1 MVWATRGQS
10 LEPLSIVIERL
21 IISLLNVCYSLL
33 QGIRL
38 LGGKVLVKE
47 GLVQFGPSVYCS
59 KWQMII
65 PGSGGILERETKS
78 SHLDLFFY
86 HVGGLGS
93 HADIIEL
100 AQMHDWIFPSQS
112 MKLRE

>member
-38 LGGKVLVKE
+38 LGGKVLVEE
-47 GLVQFGPSVYCS
+47 GLVQFSPSVYCS
-59 KWQMII
+59 RWQMII
-65 PGSGGILERETKS
+65 PGSGGILQRETKKALILICS
-78 SHLDLFFY
+78 SITLE
-86 HVGGLGS
+86 GLVPMQTS
-93 HADIIEL
+93 WKSL
-100 AQMHDWIFPSQS
+100 
-112 MKLRE
+112 K